1 MLENHRPYDFD
12 VTPENAL
19 IAKDLLKQASE
30 KAKNNKSG
38 SIDGDFYNPPST
50 KDLKVFDLNVSSI
63 NEIYKK
69 DLPPIKYFVDGMLS
83 AGFTVLAGN
92 PKVGK
97 SWLVQQLA
105 VCIATGKPFLEH
117 ETLHTGVLYLDL
129 EGTEQR
135 TKERVTKQAYATP
148 DNLFIQYRCKTT
160 DGEPV
165 TMKDNNLIEYLDQIL
180 EAIQEQ
186 HNTKVELIIIDTLI
200 KVKGGEKRGLN
211 SYENDSKIFG
221 NLQDFARSRG
231 ICIVGVTHL
240 HKSNQNFEGTDWT
253 ERVTGSMGLVGVGD
267 NTWGLFKKGRGENE
281 REATLRISGRD
292 ISECD
297 FVINHDRETC
307 RWDLISNNVKQY
319 EAETHPFFKYLVSV
333 GDLSGTAG
341 NIVSGYLEYCR
352 TKNLYPRMETTG
364 QDGKPLDAS
373 TLCMRFSKLVKKISD
388 DLPLINYEL
397 HCQNT
402 NKGRVYTF
410 EKHKE
415 GTDLLPW

>member
-1 MLENHRPYDFD
+1 MNDVEYPHYTEN
-12 VTPENAL
+12 EKE
-19 IAKDLLKQASE
+19 IAQSLLDRASMI
-30 KAKNNKSG
+30 KG
-38 SIDGDFYNPPST
+38 TTDGDFFTPDSKQT
-50 KDLKVFDLNVSSI
+50 LFDTSVESISSI
-63 NEIYKK
+63 CER

-105 VCIATGKPFLEH
+105 LCIATGRDFLDH
-117 ETLHTGVLYLDL
+117 RTLQTGVLYLDL
-129 EGTEQR
+129 EGTPQR
-135 TKERVTKQAYATP
+135 TKERAIKQGYELP
-148 DNLFIQYRCKTT
+148 NNIFVQYRCKTM

-165 TMKDNNLIEYLDQIL
+165 TMKDNNLIDYLIQIR
-180 EAIQEQ
+180 EEIEETQ
-186 HNTKVELIIIDTLI
+186 NVKIELIIIDTLI
-200 KVKGGEKRGLN
+200 KVKGGEKRTLN

-221 NLQDFARSRG
+221 NLQDFAREKG
-231 ICIVGVTHL
+231 LCIVGVTHL
-240 HKSNQNFEGTDWT
+240 HKSNQHFEGTDWT

-281 REATLRISGRD
+281 REATLRVSGRD
-292 ISECD
+292 IPECD
-297 FVINHDRETC
+297 FVLNHDRDTC

-341 NIVSGYLEYCR
+341 SIVTGYLEYCR

-364 QDGKPLDAS
+364 QDGKPLES
-373 TLCMRFSKLVKKISD
+373 SVLCMRFSKLIKKIRE
-388 DLPLINYEL
+388 DLPLIDYEL

-402 NKGRVYTF
+402 NKGQVYSF
-410 EKHKE
+410 EKHNP
-415 GTDLLPW
+415 DLFEMEN

>member
-1 MLENHRPYDFD
+1 MTRLPRNGFIGKDTATTQPPFHVDPNPEEAINDKNPTPFD
-12 VTPENAL
+12 TSVE
-19 IAKDLLKQASE
+19 
-30 KAKNNKSG
+30 
-38 SIDGDFYNPPST
+38 SISD
-50 KDLKVFDLNVSSI
+50 I
-63 NEIYKK
+63 CQK

-117 ETLHTGVLYLDL
+117 ETTQTGVLYLDL

-135 TKERVTKQAYATP
+135 TKERATKQGFDLP
-148 DNLFIQYRCKTT
+148 NNIFVSYRCKML

-165 TMKDNNLIEYLDQIL
+165 TMKDNNLIEYLTRVLVQI
-180 EAIQEQ
+180 EVQ
-186 HNTKVELIIIDTLI
+186 HGVKVQLIIIDTLI

-231 ICIVGVTHL
+231 LCIVGVTHL
-240 HKSNQNFEGTDWT
+240 HKSNQSFEGTDWT

-281 REATLRISGRD
+281 REATLRVSGRD

-297 FVINHDRETC
+297 FVVNHNRDNC

-319 EAETHPFFKYLVSV
+319 EAETHPFFKYLVAV

-341 NIVSGYLEYCR
+341 SIVTGYLEFCR
-352 TKNLYPRMETTG
+352 TKNLFPRMTTTEV
-364 QDGKPLDAS
+364 DGKPSDPV
-373 TLCMRFSKLVKKISD
+373 TLCKRFSQMIKKISD

-397 HCQNT
+397 HCKDT
-402 NKGRVYTF
+402 NKGRVYSF
-410 EKHKE
+410 EKHQDDPE
-415 GTDLLPW
+415 LLPW